1 MTAAPLAE
9 EGVTPS
15 KAGIFSREYRAS
27 TIGFACVMF
36 LEGFAALAL
45 VTTLPVAVGQLD
57 GLHVYALALG
67 GFVTMSL
74 FGSVLAGEIADK
86 RGPRLLLI
94 LGLGLFLAGLLV
106 AGTATTMWQLIAGRC
121 VQGFASSVVV
131 VGLNVTIAQSYPSK
145 LRPKALSL
153 MSTCWIVPSMIG
165 PAIAG
170 TVTELLS
177 WRWVFFGLAILV
189 SVASLIPLGFLRR
202 LSPVADDER
211 ATPPGLVRAAAIVAV
226 AAGILHFGASGL
238 DLTHLAFA
246 AVGVVALVISV
257 PRLLPEGTLRAARGI
272 PAAILLRGLSAGI
285 YFTLESYIPLM
296 LINQRQ
302 ISVTVAGVSFTGATL
317 LWAGA
322 AWLQGHPWAE
332 VPRHRLVLLGS
343 VVIAGSSVI
352 AIFGVFGFVP
362 PLTASAALIVAG
374 FGMGLV
380 MPSLTVLAFDH
391 CPPEDQ
397 GRYSAAMQVSQ
408 GLGSVVLI
416 GAAGALF
423 NVGTAVEYPGAL
435 VYGVVF
441 GFVTLV
447 AVPACLLA
455 LRSRVT

>member
-1 MTAAPLAE
+1 MTSAPLTE
-9 EGVTPS
+9 EDVTQA
-15 KAGIFSREYRAS
+15 KVGIFSKEYRAS
-27 TIGFACVMF
+27 TIGFASVMF

-57 GLHVYALALG
+57 GLAVYALALG

-74 FGSVLAGEIADK
+74 FGSVLAGEVADK
-86 RGPRLLLI
+86 RGPRLLLV
-94 LGLGLFLAGLLV
+94 LGLGLFLAGLLL
-106 AGTATTMWQLIAGRC
+106 AGTATTVWQLIAGRC

-202 LSPVADDER
+202 LSPVAEQER
-211 ATPPGLVRAAAIVAV
+211 STPPGLVRAAAIVAV

-238 DLTHLAFA
+238 DLLHVLFALA
-246 AVGVVALVISV
+246 GVIALVISV
-257 PRLLPEGTLRAARGI
+257 PRLLPAGTLRAAKGI
-272 PAAILLRGLSAGI
+272 PAAILLRGLASGI
-285 YFTLESYIPLM
+285 YFALESYIPLM

-302 ISVTVAGVSFTGATL
+302 ISVTAAGVSFTGATL

-322 AWLQGHPWAE
+322 AWLQGHPWSE
-332 VPRHRLVLLGS
+332 VPRHKLVLLGS
-343 VVIAGSSVI
+343 AVIAGSSLI
-352 AIFGVFGFVP
+352 AIFGVLGIAP
-362 PLTASAALIVAG
+362 PMTASVALIVAG

-380 MPSLTVLAFDH
+380 LPSLTVLAFDH

-408 GLGSVVLI
+408 GLGSVVMI

-423 NVGTAVEYPGAL
+423 NVGTAAGYSGGL

-441 GFVTLV
+441 TFVALI
-447 AVPACLLA
+447 ALPACLLA
-455 LRSRVT
+455 LRTRI